1 MEELTISDQKF
12 KEIME
17 ELINLMFDYNPA
29 LAAYMGKEEYEKKVA
44 NGTPENYFAFVADLS
59 NCLNRLNEIDDTQLN
74 PENHILFKVCHD
86 TLVLFLFF
94 HENFPLWNR
103 EPFGLEDI
111 QRTIFVLLQRKGP
124 TEGVAEAVIAQLEQ
138 LPQFLEEFRL
148 RFKASRIPKLWHE
161 TSYKMIQSTPQF
173 LGYLEMIF
181 QSSIDDNL
189 KKNIS
194 DAISKAKTA
203 IEFHTSWIQGLPVD
217 DDEFA
222 WALGQTNFEKMISLR
237 KLPLDREKIL
247 KTGYELLD
255 SLTEQVHQ
263 LTSKIDP
270 TKTSDEVINEI
281 NSNQPPTF
289 EMVLEHARQEAKRAK
304 EFILAH
310 DLASIPPNEN
320 LVIAETP
327 AYLAPIIPIAM
338 YGPCP
343 YYDRTQPG
351 IYYITRPSSEVSLEQ
366 FGFHSYHSLPNIM
379 VHESYP
385 GHHLDLCWNN
395 HVGSPLNLISLF
407 ASTLGAETVEGWAHY
422 CEEMMLEQGFHDE
435 IGRDKVK
442 LAILLGQLWR
452 AVRIIVDVEL
462 HCKQRTVDDAIQLLV
477 DRAKTEVQTA
487 TAEVRRYTTA
497 PGYQLSYLIG
507 KLLIQNLRKEV
518 ETKQGDQFKLK
529 KFHDIIL
536 KSGDLPYYL
545 LKEQVDV

>member
-1 MEELTISDQKF
+1 MSNDEKF
-12 KEIME
+12 KEIQN
-17 ELINLMFDYNPA
+17 ELINLVFDYNPA

-44 NGTPENYFAFVADLS
+44 NGTPENYFAFVEDLS
-59 NCLNRLNEIDDTQLN
+59 RFRNRINEIDATQLN
-74 PENHILFKVCHD
+74 PENSILYKVCQD
-86 TLVLFLFF
+86 TLELFLFF
-94 HENFPLWNR
+94 HEQFPLWNR

-111 QRTIFVLLQRKGP
+111 QRTIFVLLQRKGT
-124 TEGVAEAVIAQLEQ
+124 TERVAEAVIAQLEQ
-138 LPQFLEEFRL
+138 IPRFLEEFRS
-148 RFKASRIPKLWHE
+148 RFKDVKIPKLWHE
-161 TSYKMIQSTPQF
+161 TSLKMIQSAPQF

-189 KKNIS
+189 KQTLSN
-194 DAISKAKTA
+194 AISKANTE
-203 IEFHTSWIQGLPVD
+203 IESHTSWIQDLPVD

-222 WALGQTNFEKMISLR
+222 WALGQSNFDQMLSLR
-237 KLPLDREKIL
+237 KLPWDREKIL

-270 TKTSDEVINEI
+270 TKTSDEVIGEI
-281 NSNQPPTF
+281 NANQPPTF
-289 EMVLEHARQEAKRAK
+289 EMVLEHARHEAERAK
-304 EFILAH
+304 EFILEH
-310 DLASIPPNEN
+310 DLVSIPPNDS

-338 YGPCP
+338 YGVSP
-343 YYDRTQPG
+343 YYDPTQPG

-366 FGFHSYHSLPNIM
+366 FGFHSYYSLPNIM
-379 VHESYP
+379 AHESFP

-395 HVGSPLNLISLF
+395 HVGSPLTVIALF

-442 LAILLGQLWR
+442 LVILLGQLWR

-462 HCKQRTVDDAIQLLV
+462 HCKQRTVEDAIQLLV

-507 KLLIQNLRKEV
+507 KLLIQNLRQEV
-518 ETKQGDQFKLK
+518 EVKQGDQFNLK
-529 KFHDIIL
+529 EFHDTIT

-545 LKEQVDV
+545 LKELFDV